1 MDLATKIT
9 ERLDTTPDVRKTDA
23 SAYLAVAAVDRELNT
38 WYRRL
43 PALLKWTPANIET
56 APFSFFLLQ

>member
-1 MDLATKIT
+1 MDLASKIT
-9 ERLDTTPDVRKTDA
+9 ERVDTRADA
-23 SAYLAVAAVDRELNT
+23 ERTSAYLAAAAIDRDLNT

-43 PALLKWTPANIET
+43 PAQLKWTPANIET